1 MKSKILTSILVG
13 TIILLL
19 VGMAYVLR
27 KQRRTVITPTKVVEL
42 PTTTVETEEML
53 REYIKD
59 NDSLTASLIKANDR
73 LKSYTSIRTEF
84 RVDTLRI
91 PIKADTV
98 YQTKWREKEKIV
110 ERIVY
115 QGFEYHDQ
123 TLAFKGK
130 VTPTELSIDSL
141 TVKSRIT
148 LVQLERKPRGFFK
161 KIFGKRKAT
170 VIALSDDPRVS
181 LTGKTSI
188 EVKPPSD
195 NYWKG
200 FRDGTITGAAV
211 GIGGTIAIKK

>member
-1 MKSKILTSILVG
+1 MKSRTLTSILVA
-13 TIILLL
+13 IIIFLL
-19 VGMAYVLR
+19 VGIAYVLR
-27 KQRRTVITPTKVVEL
+27 KQRRTVVTSTKVVEL
-42 PTTTVETEEML
+42 PTTTVETESML

-59 NDSLTASLIKANDR
+59 NDSLTASLIKATDR
-73 LKSYTSIRTEF
+73 LRSYTSVRTEF

-91 PIKADTV
+91 PIKADTI

-115 QGFEYHDQ
+115 QGFEYQDQ

-148 LVQLERKPRGFFK
+148 LLQLDRKPKGLFR
-161 KIFGKRKAT
+161 KIFAKRKAT
-170 VIALSDDPRVS
+170 VIAVSDDPRIS

-188 EVKPPSD
+188 EVKPASD